1 MWETN
6 IPLPKFEHEII
17 WNSWIHEQKGQ
28 KKWMKKHPSHPPKC
42 SWRSNRPGRC
52 NVKPPWSRQC
62 SPERPPHSNGVHP
75 TSHIHMS
82 WMYNKCMNQIE
93 SRAISR
99 FVHQLLTSSCFNCLA
114 PPEKAKFQWIGFK
127 HLIFIFIF
135 HHLPSSSI
143 IFHWLVPITP
153 GPLHHA
159 LLRYCSWIFVE
170 FLHHHKAACI
180 PSTLSSPGWATLCVL
195 VSLFV
200 STYQW
205 ESPDPKWESISM
217 YIYIYINVY
226 IYIYI

>member
-143 IFHWLVPITP
+143 IFHHL
-153 GPLHHA
+153 PLARSH
-159 LLRYCSWIFVE
+159 YPW
-170 FLHHHKAACI
+170 
-180 PSTLSSPGWATLCVL
+180 SSPPCIASLLFLDLCRVPSPPQGCMHS
-195 VSLFV
+195 VHAVQSWMGNSLCFGF
-200 STYQW
+200 
-205 ESPDPKWESISM
+205 PFC
-217 YIYIYINVY
+217 
-226 IYIYI
+226 